1 MNICCF
7 WQAEDVL
14 LKLRDRKKIQAHREL
29 EKIKSSISTEKV
41 YMYYNGE
48 RFLSHLYWSTHD
60 VLLDLPVK
68 VSDLILLL
76 KFNLYVSYI
85 SIMYLVRISHQLTIE
100 IENTN
105 DLDIW

>member
-41 YMYYNGE
+41 YYNGE
-48 RFLSHLYWSTHD
+48 RFLSHLYWSIHD